1 MCIFITAYVF
11 MSIVKK
17 TTHVTSSFCQ
27 RISFIS
33 LEMNKIY
40 YLLVK
45 YKTKDPKQ
53 SRKRRTAYQGAFA
66 HDLGPSLNQKQMQR
80 STDST

>member
-1 MCIFITAYVF
+1 

-17 TTHVTSSFCQ
+17 TTYVTSPFCQ

-33 LEMNKIY
+33 PEMNKIY

-45 YKTKDPKQ
+45 YTTKDPKQ
-53 SRKRRTAYQGAFA
+53 SRQRRTAYQGAFA
-66 HDLGPSLNQKQMQR
+66 QDLGPSLNQKQMQS